1 MRRLRYAVP
10 AAALLLTLP
19 LTLGGCGSDDPGA
32 DPAPT
37 DSPSAPST
45 SAPASTPPV
54 SPTSP
59 PSTSAGPDLPA
70 GGTAEAPAAVE
81 PADALLDWQPV
92 PGPVEKSVT
101 GDGSGWMLSV
111 DRSGKSYSLDG
122 PHGSAGSGS
131 SSDRV
136 SDALIDD
143 DWAVVVLQDKTEQRP
158 SSAEVTELATGK
170 TFTIDGHSVLPT
182 TTGGTWALGEGRV
195 LYATYGPGRA
205 YCVASV
211 DLATQKSTLG
221 WCAAKRQG
229 FNSAHITAAGDSL
242 QTFDDSVPA
251 CRTLVALTGTGTE
264 PFAGVPDCSGWDGQV
279 TDDGAVWSVIPKENQ
294 VESAHFYARVGDGY
308 YDLGPGTSGTLAWCD
323 GASYF
328 VRDPQRDGDPA
339 ALMRWSADDG
349 LTVAYESPGGQAFLG
364 EPRCGGSVMT
374 VTALA
379 EDGDEQVA
387 ASLS

>member
-10 AAALLLTLP
+10 AATLLLTLP
-19 LTLGGCGSDDPGA
+19 LALGACGSGDPSA

-37 DSPSAPST
+37 DSPTAPSS
-45 SAPASTPPV
+45 SAPATTPPV
-54 SPTSP
+54 SPSSTPSSSP
-59 PSTSAGPDLPA
+59 SSDLPP
-70 GGTAEAPAAVE
+70 GGTADAPAAVE
-81 PADALLDWQPV
+81 PTDTLLDWRPV
-92 PGPVEKSVT
+92 PGSVEKSVT
-101 GDGSGWMLSV
+101 GNGSGWTLSV
-111 DRSGKSYSLDG
+111 DRSGKGFSLDG
-122 PHGSAGSGS
+122 PKSSAGSGS
-131 SSDRV
+131 SGDRV
-136 SDALIDD
+136 SDALLDD
-143 DWAVVVLQDKTEQRP
+143 DWAVVVHQDKAEQRP

-170 TFTIDGHSVLPT
+170 TFTIDGTSDLPT

-205 YCVASV
+205 YCLASL
-211 DLATQKSTLG
+211 DLASQKSTLG
-221 WCAAKRQG
+221 WCAPKRHG
-229 FNSAHITAAGDSL
+229 FNGAHVTPGGDAL
-242 QTFDDSVPA
+242 QSFDDSAPA
-251 CRTLVALTGTGTE
+251 CRTLMSVTGDQAT
-264 PFAGVPDCSGWDGQV
+264 PFDGVPDCSGWDGQL

-308 YDLGPGTSGTLAWCD
+308 YDLGPGTSGTLTWCA

-364 EPRCGGSVMT
+364 EPRCGGSAIS

-379 EDGDEQVA
+379 EDGDEQVT